1 MTATLR
7 LHSEDID
14 GRVLLFPLD
23 LAGCWAEGATE
34 AEALANLPA
43 ALAAYHAWLAVH
55 GETGPD
61 PPGEPRVVE
70 RVRSRLLRDGYEVN
84 ALFAPERRP
93 PDRALLVR
101 GRRLLVHAGADLL
114 AALGAIPE
122 HRRNVAPAGTRTP
135 RQIVEHVARA
145 ELWYLRHFVGA
156 PTTLVADHPPG
167 SEEQFS
173 AVHAALL
180 DWLATASPE
189 QLGQLTVEREE
200 EWSVRKL
207 LRRALWHARTH
218 TADLA
223 RRKLRHASLSSV
235 RRDS

>member
-1 MTATLR
+1 MMATLR

-23 LAGCWAEGATE
+23 LPGCWAEGGTE
-34 AEALANLPA
+34 AEALADVPA
-43 ALAAYHAWLAVH
+43 SFAAYAAWLAAH
-55 GETGPD
+55 GEAAPD
-61 PPGEPRVVE
+61 PPGASRVVE
-70 RVRSRLLRDGYEVN
+70 RVRSRVLADGYEVN
-84 ALFAPERRP
+84 ALFAPERPP
-93 PDRALLVR
+93 PDRALLFL
-101 GRRLLVHAGADLL
+101 GRHLLDHAGADLL

-122 HRRNVAPAGTRTP
+122 DRRDVAPTGRRTP
-135 RQIVEHVARA
+135 RQVVEHVARA
-145 ELWYLRHFVGA
+145 ELWYLRHFVDA
-156 PTTLVADHPPG
+156 PTTLVFNHPPG

-218 TADLA
+218 TWELA
-223 RRKLRHASLSSV
+223 RRRGG
-235 RRDS
+235 